1 MSVPTAQAA
10 APFDLPRLARLT
22 RKELRESLRDRR
34 TIITLVMMPL
44 LLYPL
49 LSVAF
54 QQFFLSNVKG
64 AARPRA
70 TLGFSSDQDAQMV
83 LGWLQPLGVRI
94 VNEGAPR
101 EPAEPNATFPVEF
114 TVSQFDDLDAAI
126 ARLDC
131 DVAIR
136 FSAKQPESAG
146 QDLAIDLDLLTIRGD
161 ALSEQAGRVLQT
173 AIGSAGR
180 RILASRLQALGLSQ
194 RPEPI
199 ETRLRVIAREGGG
212 AGGGGKVS
220 AASIIPFIL
229 ILMTVTGA
237 VYPAIDLTAGERERG
252 TLEVLVA
259 APIPRLSVLLAK
271 YIAVVTVALLTATV
285 NLSAM
290 MITLWAGGLSGLLFG
305 SQGVS
310 IGTLLLIFGLLGL
323 FAAFFSALLLVL
335 TSFARSF
342 KEAQAYL
349 IPLMLVSLAPGV
361 ASLTPGLEL
370 RGPWLIAPLV
380 NIVMLAR
387 DLLEGRG
394 SLPAGMVVVTST
406 SLYALAALLLA
417 SRVFGSES
425 VLYSQSIGWKGLL
438 ARPDT
443 PQSAPSQTAAW
454 GTLAALFPLLFIA
467 NGAVAQAA
475 GFALTY
481 RLLLGAV
488 CTGLV
493 FGGVPL
499 LVALWNR
506 LDLSNTFGARWPV
519 SLFAFLPAAI
529 LGVSLWPFAHELVV
543 FARDWGLVSLGEE
556 QLALARTLVEK
567 IRAIPLPVIL
577 LSLALVPALFEELFF
592 RGFLFSAVE
601 RLWSPRAVI
610 GATGLAFGLF
620 HVVVTDSLA
629 LERLPPSFLMGLVL
643 GWVRWR
649 THSVW
654 PGVLLHCVHNGLLM
668 SLAVLEPVLKARGWG
683 LEEASHLPGL
693 WLGSAAG
700 AVLVAASLLWLVT
713 RRRPESGS

>member
-114 TVSQFDDLDAAI
+114 TVSQFDDLDAAV

-136 FSAKQPESAG
+136 FTASQPKVTGE
-146 QDLAIDLDLLTIRGD
+146 DLAIDLDLLTIQGD

-252 TLEVLVA
+252 TLE
-259 APIPRLSVLLAK
+259 
-271 YIAVVTVALLTATV
+271 
-285 NLSAM
+285 
-290 MITLWAGGLSGLLFG
+290 GLSGLLFG

-506 LDLSNTFGARWPV
+506 LDLSNSFGARWPV